1 MFTLCNA
8 HKLKEKPKEA
18 VYYINTSNRLVQMQ
32 TILSILNK
40 TADFLQK
47 NGVPNAKLDSQLLL
61 AHGLGLKRMDL
72 FLNFDRPLSEK
83 ELEVLR
89 PMVARR
95 AKREPLQHILGNVS
109 FRGHEIKCDKRAL
122 IPRQETE
129 LTIDILKNSQLS
141 PNSQL
146 IADIGTGTGALAIA
160 AALELNVHVHAC
172 DISKD
177 ALELAKENV
186 ALHKLENKI
195 TLVQSDLLSA
205 LPNNIKFDA
214 IIANLP
220 YIPLPDAASLQPEVL
235 SGDPHLALFG
245 GADGLELIRKLL
257 NGCANYLKPNA
268 PVILEIAGGQEKIL
282 QKESFA
288 GLKFAEAL
296 KDYNGQARFTIFY
309 HYARL

>member
-1 MFTLCNA
+1 
-8 HKLKEKPKEA
+8 
-18 VYYINTSNRLVQMQ
+18 MQ

-72 FLNFDRPLSEK
+72 FLNFDRPLLEK

-95 AKREPLQHILGNVS
+95 AKREPLQHILGSIS

-129 LTIDILKNSQLS
+129 LIIDILK
-141 PNSQL
+141 NSQL

-160 AALELNVHVHAC
+160 AALELNAKVYAC

-195 TLVQSDLLSA
+195 TLVHSDLLSA
-205 LPNNIKFDA
+205 MPGDVKFDA
-214 IIANLP
+214 ILANLP
-220 YIPLPDAASLQPEVL
+220 YIPLSDAPTLQPEVL
-235 SGDPHLALFG
+235 NGDPHLALFG
-245 GADGLELIRKLL
+245 GTDGLELIRKLL
-257 NGCANYLKPNA
+257 NSCTNYLKPNA
-268 PVILEIAGGQEKIL
+268 SVILEIASGQEKIL
-282 QKESFA
+282 QSENFP
-288 GLKFAEAL
+288 GLKFAEAH
-296 KDYNGQARFTIFY
+296 KDYNGQIRFTIFRY
-309 HYARL
+309 CA